1 MTSLT
6 HRGGFDML
14 GMAMV
19 REGRSR
25 DVSRLEGRPGLHCPC
40 VAQIS
45 VSGGGLWP
53 PGVQPSRCT

>member
-40 VAQIS
+40 VA
-45 VSGGGLWP
+45 
-53 PGVQPSRCT
+53 